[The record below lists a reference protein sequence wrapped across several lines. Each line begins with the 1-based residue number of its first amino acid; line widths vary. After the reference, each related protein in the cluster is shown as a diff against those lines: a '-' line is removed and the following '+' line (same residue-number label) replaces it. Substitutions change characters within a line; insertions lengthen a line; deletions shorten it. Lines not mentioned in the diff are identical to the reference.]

1 MHNFPVPY
9 PNELIYSTVARASI
23 YHGITS
29 PKQLLDEIFNN
40 RKVIATLDLPC
51 HLQSLSEQLKNTGRF
66 SLEELIYR
74 HTMFPL
80 YAPFVTELHRVRAMH
95 LMAGRSQGAVHLLLG
110 VAASRVKTDNR
121 LRYCSECL
129 KVQSQQYGETFWQRN
144 WFFPGLNL
152 CPEHGALHLFAV
164 GTTEQRHQFHAL
176 NVKIPNL
183 MNDVPINSDLMH
195 IAKYASQLIAM
206 EPEYSPS
213 FSQWT
218 TFYHDL
224 ALDLSLCRG
233 KHIKHDDVYSRIS
246 DAFHHK
252 TFEQLSLQINPS
264 RDSCW
269 LKSIFRKHRKA
280 FSYLEHALVWRALI
294 PDLSTKEIVA
304 LVCKIKPNNKFFCS
318 TTEQQ
323 KVNNQDLLRKRQL
336 WQQAVLE
343 MGVTAARKFGK
354 GKALYAWLYR
364 NDRTWLLQ
372 FNAEYHQRKPNPQ
385 LKSDWHKRDLM
396 LVRRLLRWFRASEID
411 YSVPR
416 LSANYLLSQLKN
428 KSTVEKNLNKL
439 PLVHTFLQRYS
450 ETITEYQLRR
460 LSNACIQAYRETSQ
474 LKSWVILRQ
483 AGLSKERLTADSK
496 RVLAEL
502 RLFC

>member
-1 MHNFPVPY
+1 MRNFPVPY

-29 PKQLLDEIFNN
+29 PKQLLDEVFNN

-51 HLQSLSEQLKNTGRF
+51 HLQSLSQQLKSTGRF
-66 SLEELIYR
+66 AVEELIYR

-80 YAPFVTELHRVRAMH
+80 YAPFVTEPQRARAMQ
-95 LMAGRSQGAVHLLLG
+95 LMAGRSQGAVHLLVG
-110 VAASRVKTDNR
+110 VAASRVKTDDR

-129 KVQSQQYGETFWQRN
+129 KVQFQQYGENFWQRN

-195 IAKYASQLIAM
+195 LAKYASQLIAM

-224 ALDLSLCRG
+224 ALDLRLCRG
-233 KHIKHDDVYSRIS
+233 KHIKHDEVYSRIS

-252 TFEQLSLQINPS
+252 TFEQLRLQINPS

-304 LVCKIKPNNKFFCS
+304 VVCKIKPNNKFFCS

-364 NDRTWLLQ
+364 NDRTWLLH
-372 FNAEYHQRKPNPQ
+372 FNAKHQQVRSTPQ
-385 LKSDWHKRDLM
+385 QKADWRQRDLM
-396 LVRRLLRWFRASEID
+396 IVRRLFRALPSIEIN
-411 YSVPR
+411 SSAPR
-416 LSANYLLSQLKN
+416 LSANYLLSQLNN
-428 KSTVEKNLNKL
+428 KSTVEKNLDKL
-439 PLVHTFLQRYS
+439 PLVKSFLQRYS

-460 LSNACIQAYRETSQ
+460 LSNACIQIYRDTGQ
-474 LKSWVILRQ
+474 LKNWVVLRQ
-483 AGLSKERLTADSK
+483 ARLSKERLTADSQ

-502 RLFC
+502 RLF